1 MLYTFTG
8 IGRPS
13 LKTVCHIKR
22 ERVASTLPYKW
33 GKRTPLLE
41 THAQICAFSPHGF
54 DSKSPKFSR
63 QLGSLLVPPIH
74 QWPDTN
80 QSHNHSH
87 RFLIPL
93 SGQSGYIKS
102 NLSSP
107 QQFCLVLG
115 HPFLEPQGLK
125 PQSSLMPVA
134 LSWDQGGDIY
144 HFLPMQDSSFWRFLS
159 YALWFK
165 RIGNIF
171 SVSLKLI
178 PSVGR

>member
-1 MLYTFTG
+1 MLSHFLTKGENGLTS
-8 IGRPS
+8 P
-13 LKTVCHIKR
+13 
-22 ERVASTLPYKW
+22 
-33 GKRTPLLE
+33 LE
-41 THAQICAFSPHGF
+41 THAQICPFSPHGF

-63 QLGSLLVPPIH
+63 LLASLLVPPTH

-87 RFLIPL
+87 RFLVPL
-93 SGQSGYIKS
+93 AGQSGYIKS

-107 QQFCLVLG
+107 QQFCLLLG

-125 PQSSLMPVA
+125 PQSSLMPLV
-134 LSWDQGGDIY
+134 LSWDQGGDIH
-144 HFLPMQDSSFWRFLS
+144 HFLPMRGSSFWRFLS

-165 RIGNIF
+165 THRSFFRIGNIF